1 MKIYEKKKDS
11 SIQISQIQKLTK
23 FTSYEFWI
31 STPFPPSYHLQ
42 CTFLRPKQFQSLADH
57 RDFRSRYVHW
67 KSVEQTTVSR
77 KTDSVT
83 CPIRAISQRSMY
95 LPGLVLLRPLRN
107 ISRSLALHCQPN
119 YNRTVCRETWDYD
132 RSNSSSFF
140 LPLVFAFWI
149 EKYGDGGW
157 WRSNRGCVRGRGR
170 LNLRKCRFFERK
182 EVEWSKAWDDN
193 TWGG

>member
-1 MKIYEKKKDS
+1 MHLKVQKLHRDEDLRKKKDS

-77 KTDSVT
+77 KTDSVA

-119 YNRTVCRETWDYD
+119 YNRIVCREITTDQIPLP
-132 RSNSSSFF
+132 SFF
-140 LPLVFAFWI
+140 L
-149 EKYGDGGW
+149 
-157 WRSNRGCVRGRGR
+157 
-170 LNLRKCRFFERK
+170 
-182 EVEWSKAWDDN
+182 
-193 TWGG
+193 